1 MNIQAYLAF
10 RGECQNAL
18 NFYADL
24 FNAKIVN
31 KQTYKDSKRDIPEDY
46 RHNIQHA
53 ELKGKGIHIMAYD
66 VSPDTPLNSGNNIQM
81 SVDLNNKEKAI
92 AIFNKLSEGGIIHA
106 ELLETEWNALYGS
119 CTDKFNIRW
128 MVNCKI

>member
-31 KQTYKDSKRDIPEDY
+31 KQT
-46 RHNIQHA
+46 
-53 ELKGKGIHIMAYD
+53 
-66 VSPDTPLNSGNNIQM
+66 
-81 SVDLNNKEKAI
+81 
-92 AIFNKLSEGGIIHA
+92 
-106 ELLETEWNALYGS
+106 ET
-119 CTDKFNIRW
+119 I
-128 MVNCKI
+128 